1 MFPYRCESLLEKE
14 FAEILFVSKEHF
26 VLSHSTEEERGRDKE
41 TRLRHLIPPLL
52 LCVKNHFSW
61 TRVT

>member
-26 VLSHSTEEERGRDKE
+26 VWVIPQKKSEVATEKRD
-41 TRLRHLIPPLL
+41 
-52 LCVKNHFSW
+52 
-61 TRVT
+61 